1 VPFEYSL
8 NPYRGCE
15 HGCSYCYARP
25 SHEFLGFSAGLD
37 FETKILVKEAAPDLL
52 RAELC
57 ASSWRPQIIALSGV
71 TDPYQPIERRIRLTR
86 KCLEVLLEFRNP
98 VGIITK
104 NHLVTRDADLLAE
117 LASFEAVSVIL
128 SITTLDVDLARRM
141 EPRASHPR
149 RRLAAIERLAEA
161 GIPVGVNVAPVIPGL
176 TDYEIPAI
184 LRASADAGASFAG
197 FVMLRLP
204 HGVKDLFSDW
214 LEQHRPDR
222 RHRVLERIRE
232 MRGGSLNDTAFGRR
246 MRGTGLYAGQI
257 ARLFEVGRRK
267 VGLKRSAPKLSSSCF
282 VRPGQMALF

>member
-1 VPFEYSL
+1 M
-8 NPYRGCE
+8 
-15 HGCSYCYARP
+15 
-25 SHEFLGFSAGLD
+25 
-37 FETKILVKEAAPDLL
+37 
-52 RAELC
+52 
-57 ASSWRPQIIALSGV
+57 
-71 TDPYQPIERRIRLTR
+71 
-86 KCLEVLLEFRNP
+86 
-98 VGIITK
+98 
-104 NHLVTRDADLLAE
+104 TRDADLLAE

-161 GIPVGVNVAPVIPGL
+161 GIPVGVNVAPVIPGP

-214 LEQHRPDR
+214 LEQHRSDR
-222 RHRVLERIRE
+222 WHRVLERICE

-257 ARLFEVGRRK
+257 AQLFEVERRK